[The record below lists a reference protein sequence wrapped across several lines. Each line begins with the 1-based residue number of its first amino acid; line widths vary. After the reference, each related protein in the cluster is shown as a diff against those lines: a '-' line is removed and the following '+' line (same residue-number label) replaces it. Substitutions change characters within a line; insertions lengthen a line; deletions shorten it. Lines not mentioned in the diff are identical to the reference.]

1 MSAPMRQPDSGPSDH
16 AVEQVI
22 GRLLQIGVFAAAAV
36 AIVGAILVLIQHG
49 SATPTFTQFAEAPDH
64 LTSVGGILRGVR
76 AMRSESI
83 VQLGI
88 VMLILTPMLR
98 VAFTLVAF
106 VLQRDRVYVAITSLV
121 LALLLYGLV
130 FGRI

>member
-1 MSAPMRQPDSGPSDH
+1 MSSPLRQPDGGPSDH

-22 GRLLQIGVFAAAAV
+22 GRLLQIGVFTAAAV

-49 SATPTFTQFAEAPDH
+49 SAAPAFADFRAAPAH
-64 LTSVGGILRGVR
+64 LTSIGGILRGVR
-76 AMRSESI
+76 EMRSESI

-88 VMLILTPMLR
+88 VLLIMTPMLR

-106 VLQRDRVYVAITSLV
+106 VLQRDRVYVAITTLV
-121 LALLLYGLV
+121 LALLSYGLV

>member
-1 MSAPMRQPDSGPSDH
+1 MSSHMQRPGSGPSDH

-22 GRLLQIGVFAAAAV
+22 GRLLQIGVFTAAAV

-49 SATPTFTQFAEAPDH
+49 SAAPAFMEFGAAPDH
-64 LTSVGGILRGVR
+64 LTSIAGILRGVR
-76 AMRSESI
+76 EMRSESI

-88 VMLILTPMLR
+88 VLLIMTPMLR

-106 VLQRDRVYVAITSLV
+106 VLQRDRVYVAITTLV
-121 LALLLYGLV
+121 LALLVYGLA

>member
-1 MSAPMRQPDSGPSDH
+1 MSAPMQQSDGGPSDH
-16 AVEQVI
+16 AVEQII
-22 GRLLQIGVFAAAAV
+22 GRLLQVGVFTAAAV

-49 SATPTFTQFAEAPDH
+49 SAAPAFSDFRAAPQH
-64 LTSVGGILRGVR
+64 LTSIGGIVRGVR
-76 AMRSESI
+76 ELRSESI

-88 VMLILTPMLR
+88 VLLIMTPMLR

-106 VLQRDRVYVAITSLV
+106 VLQRDRVYIAITSLV
-121 LALLLYGLV
+121 LALLVYGLA

>member
-1 MSAPMRQPDSGPSDH
+1 MSSLIHEPKTGPSDH
-16 AVEQVI
+16 AVEQIV
-22 GRLLQIGVFAAAAV
+22 GRLLQLGVFTAAAV

-49 SATPTFTQFAEAPDH
+49 SASPAFADFHAAPPY
-64 LTSVGGILRGVR
+64 LSSIAGILRGVR
-76 AMRSESI
+76 EMRSEAV

-88 VMLILTPMLR
+88 VLLIATPILR

-106 VLQRDRVYVAITSLV
+106 VLQRDRVYVAITTLV
-121 LALLLYGLV
+121 LALLLYGLA

>member
-1 MSAPMRQPDSGPSDH
+1 MHHPDSGPSDH

-22 GRLLQIGVFAAAAV
+22 GRLLQIGVFIAAAV

-49 SATPTFTQFAEAPDH
+49 SAPPAFRDFRVAPNH
-64 LTSVGGILRGVR
+64 LTSIGGIVRGVR
-76 AMRSESI
+76 EMRSESI

-88 VMLILTPMLR
+88 VLLILTPMLR

-106 VLQRDRVYVAITSLV
+106 VLQRDRVYVAITTLV
-121 LALLLYGLV
+121 LALLVYGLV
-130 FGRI
+130 LGRI

>member
-1 MSAPMRQPDSGPSDH
+1 MHHPDSGPSDH

-22 GRLLQIGVFAAAAV
+22 GRLLQIGVFAAATV
-36 AIVGAILVLIQHG
+36 AIIGAIFVLIQHG
-49 SATPTFTQFAEAPDH
+49 SAAPAFTEFRAAPAH
-64 LTSVGGILRGVR
+64 LTSLGGIVRGVR
-76 AMRSESI
+76 EMRSESL

-88 VMLILTPMLR
+88 VLLIMTPMLR

-121 LALLLYGLV
+121 LALLLYGIA

>member
-1 MSAPMRQPDSGPSDH
+1 MSSGMHHPESGPSDH

-22 GRLLQIGVFAAAAV
+22 GRLLQIGVFASAAV
-36 AIVGAILVLIQHG
+36 AIAGAILVLIQHG
-49 SATPTFTQFAEAPDH
+49 SAAPAFTEFRAAPGH
-64 LTSVGGILRGVR
+64 LTSIGGILRGVR
-76 AMRSESI
+76 DMRSESI

-88 VMLILTPMLR
+88 VLLIMTPMLR

-106 VLQRDRVYVAITSLV
+106 VLQRDRVYVVITSLV

>member
-1 MSAPMRQPDSGPSDH
+1 MSSTNRGPRGGPSDH
-16 AVEQVI
+16 AIEQVV
-22 GRLLQIGVFAAAAV
+22 GRLLQVGVFTAAAV

-49 SATPTFTQFAEAPDH
+49 SAAPSFGEFTAAPAH

-76 AMRSESI
+76 ELRSEAI

-88 VMLILTPMLR
+88 VLLVATPILR

-106 VLQRDRVYVAITSLV
+106 VLQRDRVYIGITTLV
-121 LALLLYGLV
+121 LALLIYGLA
-130 FGRI
+130 FGRV